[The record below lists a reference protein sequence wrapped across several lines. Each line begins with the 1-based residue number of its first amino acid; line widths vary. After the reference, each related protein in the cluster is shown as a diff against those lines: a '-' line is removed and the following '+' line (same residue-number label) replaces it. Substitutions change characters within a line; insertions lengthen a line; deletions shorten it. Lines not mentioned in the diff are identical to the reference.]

1 MKNLEHIEELV
12 RLHKK
17 KRKKFLLLTLA
28 PTGVAVLALLIFCV
42 IRAFTGVEITDPVF
56 ADPSLTDP
64 AFAKQPETLVAESV
78 EYDPESETSR
88 FTEPVSITVSMLGDC
103 TLGTDASFYYGTSL
117 NAYYDVNGASY
128 FFQNVNSILAAD
140 DLTIAN
146 FEGTLTDLDTR
157 ENKQFAFKGPAEYAG
172 ILTAGS
178 VEAVNLANNH
188 SKDYG
193 SESYTDTK
201 TNLHSAG
208 ITTFGYNDTALLEI
222 KGVKIGLVGIY
233 ELYDHLERT
242 HQLKVNIQKVKAEG
256 ADLVFVVFH
265 WGNEKDTVPDSNQV
279 TLAHTAID
287 NGADLVA
294 GHHAH
299 VLQGVTAYNGKT
311 IAYGLGNFCFGGNSS
326 PSDMDTMI
334 FQQTFTFDVDGS
346 YTISEPNLIP
356 CRISSDPYVNNYQ
369 PTVAEGDEGE
379 RILQK
384 IQDRSAGFQ

>member
-1 MKNLEHIEELV
+1 MNHLDHIEQLV
-12 RLHKK
+12 KLHKK

-28 PTGVAVLALLIFCV
+28 PTGVAILILLVFCV
-42 IRAFTGVEITDPVF
+42 IRAFTGTEEASPV
-56 ADPSLTDP
+56 SQYQT
-64 AFAKQPETLVAESV
+64 ETFTL
-78 EYDPESETSR
+78 ESETNR
-88 FTEPVSITVSMLGDC
+88 FSEPVSLTVSMLGDC
-103 TLGTDASFYYGTSL
+103 TLGTDETFYYGTSL

-128 FFQNVNSILAAD
+128 FFQNVKSVLEAD

-146 FEGTLTDLDTR
+146 FEGTLTDLTTR
-157 ENKQFAFKGPAEYAG
+157 ADKQYAFKGPAEYAN
-172 ILTAGS
+172 ILTSGS
-178 VEAVNLANNH
+178 VEAVSLANNH
-188 SKDYG
+188 SHDYG
-193 SESYTDTK
+193 DQSYTDTQE
-201 TNLHSAG
+201 NLKNAG
-208 ITTFGYNDTALLEI
+208 ITTFGYNETALLNI
-222 KGVKIGLVGIY
+222 KGVKVGLVGIY
-233 ELYDHLERT
+233 ELYDHLERQ

-279 TLAHTAID
+279 TLAKVAID
-287 NGADLVA
+287 NGADLVV

-299 VLQGVTAYNGKT
+299 VLQGVTTYNGKT
-311 IAYGLGNFCFGGNSS
+311 IAYGLGNFCFGGNSA

-369 PTVAEGDEGE
+369 PTVAEGEEGE

-384 IQDRSAGFQ
+384 IEDRSAGLE